1 MKSTYRKRIETMF
14 EHFRDKMQMHRDRH
28 AWEGGGRFG
37 FGRGGP
43 GGLFGRGSEGRD
55 GEGHGGRGRGG
66 RFFEH
71 GALRLVILAMMAEK
85 PYHGYE
91 LIKEIEDKVGGSYT
105 PSAGVVY
112 PTLTLLEETGL
123 IEVAASEGNKKLY
136 AITDAG
142 RQTIEANRPQI
153 DAMFARMSEAG
164 RRHGGS
170 RDPRILRA
178 IENLKLALRLKLGT
192 ELDDTRTAALAA
204 LLDET
209 VTRIE
214 KL

>member
-1 MKSTYRKRIETMF
+1 MFGRI
-14 EHFRDKMQMHRDRH
+14 RDKMHMHRDRQ
-28 AWEGGGRFG
+28 AWDGGGRFG

-43 GGLFGRGSEGRD
+43 GGPFGHD
-55 GEGHGGRGRGG
+55 GESHGGPFGGRGRGG

-71 GALRLVILAMMAEK
+71 GALRLVILAMVAEK
-85 PYHGYE
+85 PHHGYE
-91 LIKEIEDKVGGSYT
+91 IIKEIEDKVGGSYV

-112 PTLTLLEETGL
+112 PTLTLLEETGQ

-170 RDPRILRA
+170 RDPRMLRA
-178 IENLKLALRLKLGT
+178 IENLKLALRLKLGAD
-192 ELDDTRTAALAA
+192 LDDTRTAALAA